1 MTSFT
6 LFYYYQFYFFSFNV
20 NIYIIT
26 GVTIDGQEVFPVFN
40 NGAILT
46 PSWCEVDSCNEHVGK
61 GGGAP
66 HLHGDPFGTHCLYSK
81 TNYTSLSG
89 KKSTET
95 VHPPLI
101 GWSLDGPSNYGRYL
115 SLDAPGGR
123 IELDD
128 CGGHVHDGMRYHYHA
143 KIQSGKANRQSR
155 GDEKLYG
162 TEGSYAEFP
171 AFPFGPD
178 QCWKGKYESDAVAV
192 VIIVGTVF

>member
-1 MTSFT
+1 M
-6 LFYYYQFYFFSFNV
+6 
-20 NIYIIT
+20 
-26 GVTIDGQEVFPVFN
+26 
-40 NGAILT
+40 
-46 PSWCEVDSCNEHVGK
+46 
-61 GGGAP
+61 
-66 HLHGDPFGTHCLYSK
+66 HGDPFGTHCLYSK

-89 KKSTET
+89 KESTET

-178 QCWKGKYESDAVAV
+178 QCWKGKYESDAGAV
-192 VIIVGTVF
+192 VIIVGIVF